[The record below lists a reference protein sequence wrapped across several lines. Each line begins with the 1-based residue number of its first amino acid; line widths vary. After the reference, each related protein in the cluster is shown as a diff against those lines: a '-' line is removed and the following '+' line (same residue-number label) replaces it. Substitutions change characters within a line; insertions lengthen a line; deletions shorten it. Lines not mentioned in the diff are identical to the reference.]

1 MGLRGKIAVIFVA
14 LLVAAILAVSALE
27 IAHVT
32 RVMVSDLRDSGLI
45 LIKQTFEQIK
55 PQLQRPNPYQEL
67 RSDISLHEF
76 LDSSQAFGHGV
87 VYLRIEDPAG
97 TTLAAVPPSSEGQKA
112 TQAPGFDQLD
122 AAMAQWSPL
131 SRARALWGAQTYEM
145 SRAVEI
151 GGRPFAVIKAGLSTG
166 LIADEVLHS
175 IRGIAEIGGGA
186 IVLSLIGLMLY
197 GGVLMRPVRELASEV
212 EQLAS
217 GHGEV
222 NLRIAGHDELST
234 LAEKFNHLSQRIRT
248 DRSQWENERGQFFN
262 IFRSITDAVILLDAE
277 GMVLFANAEAQTRLK
292 LPAGGGADGKPLAL
306 LLGHEHPLA
315 RMVETSYTVGTE
327 VHDVALE
334 LREDGA
340 ISRFLVSIFSLGRGP
355 EPPGLLV
362 IVRDLKPVQELES
375 VVDYSGRLARLGGL
389 ISGVAH
395 QIRNPLNAMSLQL
408 ELLSQ
413 DNERGRPLDQRVQAV
428 RKEIRRLDQAVD
440 ALLRFMRPERLKLD
454 RVALNDLLVEVA
466 NQVMR
471 PGIRVE
477 YQLEHNLP
485 RINADRALLSEALRN
500 VAANAVEAMPEGGAL
515 TLATSIFGDGLV
527 EACITDQGHGIPS
540 EHLDRIFQLYFT
552 TKEGG
557 SGLGLS
563 LASRAIDLHGGT
575 VDVKSTVGIGT
586 EVRIR
591 LPIVQD
597 SSQSIVALGRTQVA
611 ERGET
616 TRLP

>member
-1 MGLRGKIAVIFVA
+1 
-14 LLVAAILAVSALE
+14 
-27 IAHVT
+27 
-32 RVMVSDLRDSGLI
+32 
-45 LIKQTFEQIK
+45 
-55 PQLQRPNPYQEL
+55 
-67 RSDISLHEF
+67 
-76 LDSSQAFGHGV
+76 
-87 VYLRIEDPAG
+87 
-97 TTLAAVPPSSEGQKA
+97 
-112 TQAPGFDQLD
+112 
-122 AAMAQWSPL
+122 
-131 SRARALWGAQTYEM
+131 
-145 SRAVEI
+145 
-151 GGRPFAVIKAGLSTG
+151 
-166 LIADEVLHS
+166 
-175 IRGIAEIGGGA
+175 
-186 IVLSLIGLMLY
+186 
-197 GGVLMRPVRELASEV
+197 
-212 EQLAS
+212 
-217 GHGEV
+217 
-222 NLRIAGHDELST
+222 
-234 LAEKFNHLSQRIRT
+234 
-248 DRSQWENERGQFFN
+248 
-262 IFRSITDAVILLDAE
+262 
-277 GMVLFANAEAQTRLK
+277 
-292 LPAGGGADGKPLAL
+292 
-306 LLGHEHPLA
+306 
-315 RMVETSYTVGTE
+315 
-327 VHDVALE
+327 
-334 LREDGA
+334 
-340 ISRFLVSIFSLGRGP
+340 
-355 EPPGLLV
+355 
-362 IVRDLKPVQELES
+362 VRDLKPVQELES

-428 RKEIRRLDQAVD
+428 RKEIRRLDEAVD

-575 VDVKSTVGIGT
+575 VDVKSTVGSGT

-591 LPIVQD
+591 LPIAQD
-597 SSQSIVALGRTQVA
+597 SSQGIVALGGTQVA
-611 ERGET
+611 GRGET

>member
-32 RVMVSDLRDSGLI
+32 RVMVSDLRDSGSI
-45 LIKQTFEQIK
+45 LIEQTFEQIK
-55 PQLQRPNPYQEL
+55 PQLQRPDPYQAL
-67 RSDISLHEF
+67 RSDITLHEF

-97 TTLAAVPPSSEGQKA
+97 TILAAVPPSSEGQKA

-131 SRARALWGAQTYEM
+131 SHARALWGAQTYEM

-151 GGRPFAVIKAGLSTG
+151 GGRPFAVIKVGLSTG
-166 LIADEVLHS
+166 LIADEVLRS

-186 IVLSLIGLMLY
+186 IVISLIGLMLY

-217 GHGEV
+217 GHG
-222 NLRIAGHDELST
+222 ELST

-315 RMVETSYTVGTE
+315 RMVETSYAVGTE

-440 ALLRFMRPERLKLD
+440 ALLRFMRPKRLKLD

-500 VAANAVEAMPEGGAL
+500 VTANAVEAMPEGGAL
-515 TLATSIFGDGLV
+515 TLATCIFGDGLV
-527 EACITDQGHGIPS
+527 EACITDHGDAIP
-540 EHLDRIFQLYFT
+540 D
-552 TKEGG
+552 
-557 SGLGLS
+557 
-563 LASRAIDLHGGT
+563 LASGSIFRSPRILRYGHDHGCSLSRGHAL
-575 VDVKSTVGIGT
+575 
-586 EVRIR
+586 R
-591 LPIVQD
+591 LCQGD
-597 SSQSIVALGRTQVA
+597 ELLAT
-611 ERGET
+611 
-616 TRLP
+616 

>member
-32 RVMVSDLRDSGLI
+32 RVMVSDLRDSGSI
-45 LIKQTFEQIK
+45 LIEQTFEQIK
-55 PQLQRPNPYQEL
+55 PRLVQPDPYQAL
-67 RSDISLHEF
+67 RSDITLHEF

-87 VYLRIEDPAG
+87 VYLRIEDSAD
-97 TTLAAVPPSSEGQKA
+97 TILAAVPPSSEGQKA
-112 TQAPGFDQLD
+112 TQTPGFDQLD
-122 AAMAQWSPL
+122 AAMAEWSPL
-131 SRARALWGAQTYEM
+131 SRARALWGVQTYEM

-151 GGRPFAVIKAGLSTG
+151 GGRPFAVIKVGLSTG
-166 LIADEVLHS
+166 LIADEVRRS

-186 IVLSLIGLMLY
+186 IVIGLIGLMLY

-292 LPAGGGADGKPLAL
+292 LPADGKPLAL

-315 RMVETSYTVGTE
+315 RMVETSYAVGTE

-428 RKEIRRLDQAVD
+428 RKEILRLDQAVD

-586 EVRIR
+586 EIRIR
-591 LPIVQD
+591 LPIAQD
-597 SSQSIVALGRTQVA
+597 STHGIVALGGTQVA
-611 ERGET
+611 GRGEA

>member
-1 MGLRGKIAVIFVA
+1 M
-14 LLVAAILAVSALE
+14 VAAQPRSRALGR
-27 IAHVT
+27 T
-32 RVMVSDLRDSGLI
+32 NLRDEPRRRNWRTPVRRHQGGAFHR
-45 LIKQTFEQIK
+45 TDC
-55 PQLQRPNPYQEL
+55 R
-67 RSDISLHEF
+67 RS
-76 LDSSQAFGHGV
+76 
-87 VYLRIEDPAG
+87 
-97 TTLAAVPPSSEGQKA
+97 
-112 TQAPGFDQLD
+112 APINSRNRGNWRRRHRNKSNRAD
-122 AAMAQWSPL
+122 ALWRGADAP
-131 SRARALWGAQTYEM
+131 RARAGQ
-145 SRAVEI
+145 R
-151 GGRPFAVIKAGLSTG
+151 GRTACLRSWR
-166 LIADEVLHS
+166 S
-175 IRGIAEIGGGA
+175 
-186 IVLSLIGLMLY
+186 
-197 GGVLMRPVRELASEV
+197 ELA
-212 EQLAS
+212 
-217 GHGEV
+217 H
-222 NLRIAGHDELST
+222 RGHDELST

-262 IFRSITDAVILLDAE
+262 IFSSITDAVILLDAE

-315 RMVETSYTVGTE
+315 RMVETSYAVGTE

-334 LREDGA
+334 LREDAA

-355 EPPGLLV
+355 GPPGLLV
-362 IVRDLKPVQELES
+362 IVRDLKPVQELEN

-500 VAANAVEAMPEGGAL
+500 VTANAVEAMPEGGAL
-515 TLATSIFGDGLV
+515 TLAT
-527 EACITDQGHGIPS
+527 C
-540 EHLDRIFQLYFT
+540 
-552 TKEGG
+552 
-557 SGLGLS
+557 
-563 LASRAIDLHGGT
+563 
-575 VDVKSTVGIGT
+575 
-586 EVRIR
+586 
-591 LPIVQD
+591 
-597 SSQSIVALGRTQVA
+597 
-611 ERGET
+611 
-616 TRLP
+616 

>member
-32 RVMVSDLRDSGLI
+32 RVMVSDLRDSGSI
-45 LIKQTFEQIK
+45 LIEQTFEQIK
-55 PQLQRPNPYQEL
+55 PRLVQPDPYQAL
-67 RSDISLHEF
+67 RSDITLHEF

-87 VYLRIEDPAG
+87 VYLRIEDSAG
-97 TTLAAVPPSSEGQKA
+97 TILAAVPPSSEGQKA
-112 TQAPGFDQLD
+112 TQTPGFDQLD
-122 AAMAQWSPL
+122 AAMAEWSPL
-131 SRARALWGAQTYEM
+131 SRARALWGVQTYEM

-151 GGRPFAVIKAGLSTG
+151 GGRPFAVIKVGLSTG
-166 LIADEVLHS
+166 LIADEVRRS

-186 IVLSLIGLMLY
+186 IVISLIGLMLY

-217 GHGEV
+217 GHGGV

-292 LPAGGGADGKPLAL
+292 LPADGKPLAL

-315 RMVETSYTVGTE
+315 RMVETSYAVGTE

-428 RKEIRRLDQAVD
+428 RKEILRLDQAVD

-515 TLATSIFGDGLV
+515 TLATCIFGDGLV

-586 EVRIR
+586 EIRIR
-591 LPIVQD
+591 LPIAQD
-597 SSQSIVALGRTQVA
+597 STQGIVALGGTQVA
-611 ERGET
+611 GRGEA

>member
-32 RVMVSDLRDSGLI
+32 RVMVSDLRDSGSI
-45 LIKQTFEQIK
+45 LIEQTFEQIK
-55 PQLQRPNPYQEL
+55 PRLVQPDPYQAL
-67 RSDISLHEF
+67 RSDITLHEF

-87 VYLRIEDPAG
+87 VYLRIEDSAD
-97 TTLAAVPPSSEGQKA
+97 TILAAVPPSSEGQKA
-112 TQAPGFDQLD
+112 TQTPGFDQLD
-122 AAMAQWSPL
+122 AAMAEWSPL

-151 GGRPFAVIKAGLSTG
+151 GGRPFAVIKVGLSTG
-166 LIADEVLHS
+166 LIADEVRRS

-186 IVLSLIGLMLY
+186 IVICLIGLMLY

-292 LPAGGGADGKPLAL
+292 LPADGKPLAL

-315 RMVETSYTVGTE
+315 RMVETSYAVGTE

-428 RKEIRRLDQAVD
+428 RKEILRLDQAVD

-586 EVRIR
+586 EIRIR
-591 LPIVQD
+591 LPIAQD
-597 SSQSIVALGRTQVA
+597 STQGIVALGGTEVA
-611 ERGET
+611 GPGET

>member
-32 RVMVSDLRDSGLI
+32 RVMVSDLRDSGSI
-45 LIKQTFEQIK
+45 LIEQTFEQIK
-55 PQLQRPNPYQEL
+55 PRLVQPDPYQAL
-67 RSDISLHEF
+67 RSDITLHEF

-87 VYLRIEDPAG
+87 VYLRIEDSAD
-97 TTLAAVPPSSEGQKA
+97 TILAAVPPSSEGQKA
-112 TQAPGFDQLD
+112 TQTPGFDQLD
-122 AAMAQWSPL
+122 AAMAEWSPL
-131 SRARALWGAQTYEM
+131 SRARALWGVQTYEM

-151 GGRPFAVIKAGLSTG
+151 GGRPFAVIKVGLSTG
-166 LIADEVLHS
+166 LIADEVRRS

-186 IVLSLIGLMLY
+186 IVIGLIGLMLY

-292 LPAGGGADGKPLAL
+292 LPADGKPLAL

-315 RMVETSYTVGTE
+315 RMVETSYAVGTE

-428 RKEIRRLDQAVD
+428 RKEILRLDQAVD

-586 EVRIR
+586 EIRIR
-591 LPIVQD
+591 LPIAQD
-597 SSQSIVALGRTQVA
+597 STQGIVALGGTQVA
-611 ERGET
+611 GRGEA